1 MMEFLRKAR
10 CCVLLIVIP
19 WSTSLLQAA
28 DKGSVRLYVKDALTA
43 PRESVA
49 VAAKLV
55 ENRLLNEVGLGGEP
69 LELVIDGKVVATAMT
84 GGDGRAF
91 LSYTPTVLGVAPM
104 RVRVA
109 SSPRVAPTD
118 GEANLVVWER
128 RNPILVVELA
138 ALIEE
143 FPSPNQLPALGL
155 KLEAERK
162 PMLDAA
168 DELEKLT
175 KFYYRVIYA
184 VPSSAGAS
192 DGFQAGAEA
201 RDWLRTH
208 KFPTGYVMVLP
219 SVEQALGTKLDEL
232 HKAGWKTIKTGIGRT
247 KAFAQAFLQR
257 RLDVVL
263 VPESVKGEIPRKAKV
278 AKGWKDVRKKL

>member
-1 MMEFLRKAR
+1 MMEFLRRAWW
-10 CCVLLIVIP
+10 CVLIIAIP
-19 WSTSLLQAA
+19 PSPSLLQAA
-28 DKGSVRLYVKDALTA
+28 DKGSAQLFVKDALAA
-43 PRESVA
+43 PREPAA
-49 VAAKLV
+49 VEAKLV
-55 ENRLLNEVGLGGEP
+55 ETRLLSEVGLGGEP
-69 LELVIDGKVVATAMT
+69 LELVVDGKVVATAMT

-91 LSYTPTVLGVAPM
+91 LTYTPTALGVTPM

-109 SSPRVAPTD
+109 RSPRVSPTD

-143 FPSPNQLPALGL
+143 SPSPGPLPAIGF

-184 VPSSAGAS
+184 VTSPAGGS
-192 DGFQAGAEA
+192 DGIQAGAEA
-201 RDWLRTH
+201 REWLRAH
-208 KFPTGYVMVLP
+208 KFPTGYVLVLP
-219 SVEQALGTKLDEL
+219 SVENAMGTKLDEL
-232 HKAGWKTIKTGIGRT
+232 HAAGWKTIKTGIGRT

-263 VPESVKGEIPRKAKV
+263 VPEPVKGEIPRKAKV
-278 AKGWKDVRKKL
+278 AKGWKEVRKKL

>member
-1 MMEFLRKAR
+1 MMEFLRRAW
-10 CCVLLIVIP
+10 CCILLITMA

-28 DKGSVRLYVKDALTA
+28 DKGAVRLFVKDALA
-43 PRESVA
+43 VPREPVA
-49 VAAKLV
+49 VEAKLI
-55 ENRLLNEVGLGGEP
+55 ETRLLSDVGLGGEP
-69 LELVIDGKVVATAMT
+69 LELVVDGKVVAKAMT

-91 LSYTPTVLGVAPM
+91 LSYTPTALGVAPM

-109 SSPRVAPTD
+109 LSPRVSPTD

-143 FPSPNQLPALGL
+143 FPSPGQLPAIGFT
-155 KLEAERK
+155 LEAERK

-184 VPSSAGAS
+184 VTSSAGAS

-201 RDWLRTH
+201 REWLRTH

-232 HKAGWKTIKTGIGRT
+232 HNAGWKTIKTGIGRT

>member
-1 MMEFLRKAR
+1 
-10 CCVLLIVIP
+10 
-19 WSTSLLQAA
+19 
-28 DKGSVRLYVKDALTA
+28 
-43 PRESVA
+43 
-49 VAAKLV
+49 
-55 ENRLLNEVGLGGEP
+55 
-69 LELVIDGKVVATAMT
+69 
-84 GGDGRAF
+84 
-91 LSYTPTVLGVAPM
+91 
-104 RVRVA
+104 
-109 SSPRVAPTD
+109 
-118 GEANLVVWER
+118 
-128 RNPILVVELA
+128 
-138 ALIEE
+138 
-143 FPSPNQLPALGL
+143 
-155 KLEAERK
+155 
-162 PMLDAA
+162 MLDAA

-184 VPSSAGAS
+184 VTSSAGAS

-201 RDWLRTH
+201 REWLRTH

-232 HKAGWKTIKTGIGRT
+232 HNAGWKTIKTGIGRT